1 MGFSV
6 DFAEEALEDLANL
19 WTYYSRVFD
28 EELAQRRVDEVV
40 ARVQELC
47 VFPESGALHHGRR
60 LGVRKVSVRQHL
72 VFYLIAAPRVQV
84 LRVLHVRRGD
94 LETEI

>member
-6 DFAEEALEDLANL
+6 DFTEEALEDLANL

-28 EELAQRRVDEVV
+28 EELAQRRVDEVI

-47 VFPESGALHHGRR
+47 VFPESGTLHHGRR
-60 LGVRKVSVRQHL
+60 RGVRKVSVRQHL
-72 VFYLIAAPRVQV
+72 VFYLVVESRIQV
-84 LRVLHVRRGD
+84 LRVLNARRGD

>member
-1 MGFSV
+1 MGFSL
-6 DFAEEALEDLANL
+6 DLAEEALEDLANL
-19 WTYYSRVFD
+19 WTYYSRLLD
-28 EELAQRRVDEVV
+28 KELAQGRVDEVI

-60 LGVRKVSVRQHL
+60 LGVRKVSVRQHQ
-72 VFYLIAAPRVQV
+72 VFYLVAASRIQV
-84 LRVLHVRRGD
+84 LRVLHARRGD